1 MTRSLTDDFQYK
13 SEILTSKFNDWFEP
27 AEFWRLSYIKCLNS
41 QIHNVFRYKYI
52 FIINY
57 FWVISSF

>member
-27 AEFWRLSYIKCLNS
+27 AEFWRLCYVL
-41 QIHNVFRYKYI
+41 IHQMFFGINTY
-52 FIINY
+52 FIISY
-57 FWVISSF
+57 LVICNLVMTY